1 MWRLEK
7 EIHSMI
13 LRVATQLSTEAA
25 DEKDLLQTILK
36 GAKNYG
42 DADSLFS
49 GISQEKFIVDNCMSI
64 YLAGHETTAVTAS
77 WSLMLLAANPEW
89 QACARA
95 EVLGI
100 CTDHIPDAY
109 MLRSMKTLNMVIQET
124 LGLCPPSLIVVRQGL
139 EDIDLNNIQIPKG
152 TNIEIPI
159 PILQQLPNIWGPDA
173 LDFNPNLR
181 HLVCKSRPFSTRP
194 VGIK

>member
-1 MWRLEK
+1 
-7 EIHSMI
+7 MI

-25 DEKDLLQTILK
+25 DEKDLLQMILK
-36 GAKNYG
+36 RAKNYG

-49 GISQEKFIVDNCMSI
+49 GISQEKFTVDNCMSI

-100 CTDHIPDAY
+100 CMDRIPDAD
-109 MLRSMKTLNMVIQET
+109 MLRSMKTFKMT
-124 LGLCPPSLIVVRQGL
+124 MTGALGIN
-139 EDIDLNNIQIPKG
+139 E
-152 TNIEIPI
+152 
-159 PILQQLPNIWGPDA
+159 
-173 LDFNPNLR
+173 
-181 HLVCKSRPFSTRP
+181 
-194 VGIK
+194 

>member
-1 MWRLEK
+1 MWRSEK

-25 DEKDLLQTILK
+25 DEKDLLQMILK
-36 GAKNYG
+36 GAKNHG

-49 GISQEKFIVDNCMSI
+49 GISQEKFTVDNCKSI

-89 QACARA
+89 QAFEYGNPRNLAP
-95 EVLGI
+95 V
-100 CTDHIPDAY
+100 
-109 MLRSMKTLNMVIQET
+109 
-124 LGLCPPSLIVVRQGL
+124 PPII
-139 EDIDLNNIQIPKG
+139 DYIDLNNIQIPKG

-159 PILQQLPNIWGPDA
+159 PILQQLPDI
-173 LDFNPNLR
+173 
-181 HLVCKSRPFSTRP
+181 
-194 VGIK
+194 

>member
-1 MWRLEK
+1 MFILLYAINHQKRYLPTKYNRERDPL
-7 EIHSMI
+7 MI

-25 DEKDLLQTILK
+25 DEKDLLQMILK
-36 GAKNYG
+36 RAKNYG

-49 GISQEKFIVDNCMSI
+49 GISQEKFTVDNCMSI

-77 WSLMLLAANPEW
+77 WSLMLPAANPEW

-100 CTDHIPDAY
+100 CMDRIPDAD
-109 MLRSMKTLNMVIQET
+109 MLRSMKTVFEYGDPRNLAPV
-124 LGLCPPSLIVVRQGL
+124 PPSLIVVRQGL

-159 PILQQLPNIWGPDA
+159 PILQQLPARQD
-173 LDFNPNLR
+173 
-181 HLVCKSRPFSTRP
+181 PFP
-194 VGIK
+194 LNQLA